1 MDFRTKKHVQAQV
14 ICEGGCGVCL
24 GLEGTVR
31 INKALW
37 LLANEQ

>member
-1 MDFRTKKHVQAQV
+1 MSRLGSSVGGV
-14 ICEGGCGVCL
+14 EGVGGGCGGCL
-24 GLEGTVR
+24 GLRGTVR